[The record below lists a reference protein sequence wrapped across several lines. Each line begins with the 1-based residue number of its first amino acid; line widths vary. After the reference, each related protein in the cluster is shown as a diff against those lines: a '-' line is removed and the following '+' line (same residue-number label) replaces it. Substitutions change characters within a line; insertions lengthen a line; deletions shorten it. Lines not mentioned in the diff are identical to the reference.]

1 MLFKGEVYGSF
12 ITGGSDHPITTGK
25 NSGHLIN
32 DQMVNPEIVSSNNEV
47 TLTNRYTSPAVD
59 GSSRGKR
66 LFFHLVT
73 TSTLIS
79 YTFIPTTIT
88 KTVNFSNTFYY
99 FYGGGQLICRPEGYA
114 VCPYTS
120 QFLG

>member
-1 MLFKGEVYGSF
+1 VKSTVLSSRV
-12 ITGGSDHPITTGK
+12 DPITTGK
-25 NSGHLIN
+25 NSGHLTN
-32 DQMVNPEIVSSNNEV
+32 DQMVNPEIVSSQNEE
-47 TLTNRYTSPAVD
+47 TLSDKLEYTSPAVD

-66 LFFHLVT
+66 LFFPFFHLVT

-99 FYGGGQLICRPEGYA
+99 FYGGGQLIYRPEGYA

-120 QFLG
+120 QFLEL

>member
-1 MLFKGEVYGSF
+1 V
-12 ITGGSDHPITTGK
+12 DPITTGK

-32 DQMVNPEIVSSNNEV
+32 DQMVNPEIVSFKNEE
-47 TLTNRYTSPAVD
+47 TLTDRYASPAVD
-59 GSSRGKR
+59 GSSRRKR
-66 LFFHLVT
+66 LFSHLVT
-73 TSTLIS
+73 ISTLIS

-88 KTVNFSNTFYY
+88 KTVNLLNTFYY
-99 FYGGGQLICRPEGYA
+99 FYGGGQLIFCPEGYA

>member
-1 MLFKGEVYGSF
+1 
-12 ITGGSDHPITTGK
+12 
-25 NSGHLIN
+25 
-32 DQMVNPEIVSSNNEV
+32 MVNPKIVSFKNEE
-47 TLTNRYTSPAVD
+47 TLTDRPEYASPAVD

-66 LFFHLVT
+66 LFSHLVT

-88 KTVNFSNTFYY
+88 KTVNLSNTFYY

-120 QFLG
+120 Q